1 MSAFATND
9 STTMRV
15 TTAAATK
22 KLRGRVCGAAANVQ
36 SLSIALWEF
45 NFEGV
50 FFDERAPLQHVL
62 ARRSE
67 RAPVLCGYILNCGWR
82 LGHSLSSEGCGGNA
96 ELKAL
101 VNHEQPHAA
110 GDRRIMKGSHPK
122 ARVARKCTLCTATN
136 AHVFIIRI
144 YF

>member
-50 FFDERAPLQHVL
+50 FLMNERLYSTCSQ
-62 ARRSE
+62 
-67 RAPVLCGYILNCGWR
+67 
-82 LGHSLSSEGCGGNA
+82 GGA
-96 ELKAL
+96 SVHLFC
-101 VNHEQPHAA
+101 A
-110 GDRRIMKGSHPK
+110 GI
-122 ARVARKCTLCTATN
+122 
-136 AHVFIIRI
+136 F
-144 YF
+144 